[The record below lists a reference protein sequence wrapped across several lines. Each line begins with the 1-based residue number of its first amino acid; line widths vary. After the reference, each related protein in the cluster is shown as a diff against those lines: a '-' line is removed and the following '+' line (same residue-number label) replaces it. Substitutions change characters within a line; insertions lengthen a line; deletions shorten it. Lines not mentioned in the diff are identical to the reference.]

1 MVELINLFLFKIYNF
16 QNSKCFKSLV
26 TGFEVDV
33 CVVKYS
39 THAFSYIFL
48 VCFSNNTFN
57 TYYDDSKCSRLSGY
71 LCTYAR
77 NYFCQGGEKTDFMMI
92 VYRKKK
98 YVRTHL
104 GIYSLVSIHSNI
116 KYFIFAFINNKNGK
130 MYKIYI
136 FSYF

>member
-57 TYYDDSKCSRLSGY
+57 EALMELIFLFLLKLCNFEMLNYLKATVIGFDSEQQ
-71 LCTYAR
+71 
-77 NYFCQGGEKTDFMMI
+77 N
-92 VYRKKK
+92 
-98 YVRTHL
+98 
-104 GIYSLVSIHSNI
+104 
-116 KYFIFAFINNKNGK
+116 
-130 MYKIYI
+130 
-136 FSYF
+136 